1 MKLKNILLLSLI
13 LWCGSCLLIHG
24 TTIIYYLLIQ
34 VVTSGL
40 FTHEFARIE
49 KNAKRSIG

>member
-13 LWCGSCLLIHG
+13 LWCGACLLVHG

-34 VVTSGL
+34 LVTSGL
-40 FTHEFARIE
+40 FTYEFSKIE
-49 KNAKRSIG
+49 KNAKRRIE